1 MNTREQKQIEGSKG
15 GKVIRVN
22 IDPGICGFGCII
34 RAMKQ
39 EKRSLSIDIES
50 DCEQIQKLADTLP
63 DISIKELFLPLS
75 QNPIF
80 QIAERSRCHTACP
93 IPSSIVKIAEV
104 ALGLALP
111 KNATLRFDG

>member
-1 MNTREQKQIEGSKG
+1 MIAKEQKQSEGRKD

-39 EKRSLSIDIES
+39 EKRSVTVDIES
-50 DCEQIQKLADTLP
+50 DCEQIQKLADTLS
-63 DISIKELFLPLS
+63 DISIRELFLPLS

-93 IPSSIVKIAEV
+93 IPSSIAKIAEV

-111 KNATLRFDG
+111 KDVLLKFDE